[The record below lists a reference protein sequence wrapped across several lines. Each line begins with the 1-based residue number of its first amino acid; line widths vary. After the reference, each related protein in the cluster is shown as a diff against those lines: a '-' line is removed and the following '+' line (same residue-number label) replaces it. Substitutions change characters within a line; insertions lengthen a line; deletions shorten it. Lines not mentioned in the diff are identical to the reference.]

1 MQDKRANRRHFLQVL
16 LGAAT
21 VSTLPG
27 SGEARSYPA
36 RPVRVIVGFAAGQ
49 AIDVQARLVSQWL
62 SNRLGQQF
70 LVENVPGGGGN
81 IAAERVVRAQP
92 DGYTLIVVGSNNYIN
107 ASLYE
112 KLDFTFI
119 NDIAPV
125 ASIGRL
131 PNVMEVHPSVPV
143 KTVPEF
149 IAYAKANPGRLNF
162 GSGGVGTTHH
172 MAGELFKM
180 MTGISMIHVPYRG
193 TPLAL
198 SDLIGGQ
205 IQVMFDNLPTSLEH
219 ISAGRLRA
227 LAVTTKERSKSLPE
241 IPTVNDFVPGYEV
254 SAMTGIG
261 VPKATPNEIINLLN
275 EQINAGLKDAGMK
288 AHLANLG
295 ITALPDS
302 PDAFRKL
309 IAAETEKWA
318 KVVKYAGVKA

>member
-1 MQDKRANRRHFLQVL
+1 MQDKKADRRQFVQLMM
-16 LGAAT
+16 GAMA
-21 VSTLPG
+21 LPAL
-27 SGEARSYPA
+27 SAPSQAESYPA
-36 RPVRVIVGFAAGQ
+36 RPVRAIVGFAAGQ
-49 AIDVQARLVSQWL
+49 AIDVQGRLVSQWL
-62 SNRLGQQF
+62 SDRLGQQF
-70 LVENVPGGGGN
+70 TVENMPGGGGN
-81 IAAERVVRAQP
+81 MAAERVVRAQP
-92 DGYTLIVVGSNNYIN
+92 DGYTLLVVGANNYIN
-107 ASLYE
+107 SSLYE
-112 KLDFTFI
+112 KLDFNFV

-131 PNVMEVHPSVPV
+131 PNVMEVHPSIPA

-149 IAYAKANPGRLNF
+149 IAYAKANPGSLNF

-180 MTGISMIHVPYRG
+180 MTGVNMIHIPYRG

-198 SDLIGGQ
+198 SDLIGGR

-219 ISAGRLRA
+219 IRAARLRA
-227 LAVTTKERSKSLPE
+227 LAVTTKERSASLPE
-241 IPTVNDFVPGYEV
+241 IQTVNDFVPGYEV
-254 SAMTGIG
+254 SAVTGIG

-275 EQINAGLKDAGMK
+275 KQINAGLEDAGMK

>member
-1 MQDKRANRRHFLQVL
+1 M
-16 LGAAT
+16 GAAT
-21 VSTLPG
+21 LPTLSG
-27 SGEARSYPA
+27 SGHAQSYPA
-36 RPVRVIVGFAAGQ
+36 HPVRVIVGFAAGQ

-62 SNRLGQQF
+62 SNHLGQQF

-112 KLDFTFI
+112 KLNFTFI

-131 PNVMEVHPSVPV
+131 PNVMEVNPSVPV

-180 MTGISMIHVPYRG
+180 MTGIDMIHVPYRG
-193 TPLAL
+193 TPLAM
-198 SDLIGGQ
+198 SDLIGGR

-219 ISAGRLRA
+219 IRAGRLRA
-227 LAVTTKERSKSLPE
+227 LAVTTKERTKSLPE
-241 IPTVNDFVPGYEV
+241 IPTVNDFVRGYEV
-254 SAMTGIG
+254 SAVTGIG
-261 VPKATPNEIINLLN
+261 TPRDTPNEIIDALN
-275 EQINAGLKDAGMK
+275 QQINAGLKDAAING
-288 AHLANLG
+288 HLAKLG
-295 ITALPDS
+295 IEALPNS
-302 PDAFRKL
+302 PEAFRKL

-318 KVVKYAGVKA
+318 RVVKYAGVKA